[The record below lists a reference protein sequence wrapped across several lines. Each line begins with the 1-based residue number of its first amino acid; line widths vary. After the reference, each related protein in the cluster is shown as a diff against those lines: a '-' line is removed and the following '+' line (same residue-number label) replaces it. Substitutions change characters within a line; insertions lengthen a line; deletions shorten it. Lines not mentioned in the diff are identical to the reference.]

1 MRTAEKKQISW
12 GLFAVA
18 FLFLFNPNITIIDP
32 LPDFLGYIIL
42 SVALSK
48 LAMINE
54 HIYEAK
60 RAFDRMIIV
69 DVGKIIAILWVFG
82 IDSVSE
88 QNTSLLLWSFIFGV
102 LEILFAIP
110 AFTKLF
116 EGLSTL
122 GDFHSNF
129 SIHGTSKKSQKSYT
143 QKIKSFTVFFIV
155 FKAIFT
161 CLPELS
167 VLGTTLYD
175 ETSNFSFIYNYIG
188 VMRMFAVIPV
198 LIVGIVFLVKAIQYF
213 LRIKSDSEFVNE
225 LNTEY
230 SNKRLAKAGMFAI
243 RDVKIATLFFV
254 LGSILT
260 LDFVFENVN
269 IVPDIL
275 VVVALSL
282 SLIYFSKVA
291 KFKKKFVIIMLAVYS
306 VITLFE
312 EYLKFYFFDNF
323 YYNAIN
329 KNDEAFYTYI
339 IIVVTVAVEGI
350 MLVIIYALMAR
361 NIRSVIKEHTGYVLG
376 KEINSEIEQKQI
388 GEVHK
393 RLYKNFAVL
402 ADFAAVCVL
411 ADLFNSLYGAFYAFL
426 DKNFGWMSLISV
438 ASGLLLV
445 AMTVK
450 AVSELRESVQTK
462 YMLQ

>member
-54 HIYEAK
+54 HIYDAK

-69 DVGKIIAILWVFG
+69 DIGKIIAILWVFG

-88 QNTSLLLWSFIFGV
+88 QNASLLLWSFIFGV

-122 GDFHSNF
+122 GDFHPNF
-129 SIHGTSKKSQKSYT
+129 SIHGTKKNSQKSYT
-143 QKIKSFTVFFIV
+143 QKIKSFTVFFVV
-155 FKAIFT
+155 FKAVFT
-161 CLPELS
+161 CLPEIS

-175 ETSNFSFIYNYIG
+175 ETTNFSFIYNYIG

-198 LIVGIVFLVKAIQYF
+198 LIVGIVFLIKVIQYF
-213 LRIKSDSEFVNE
+213 SRIKSDSEFVSA

-230 SNKRLAKAGMFAI
+230 SNKRLVKSGMFAI
-243 RDVKIATLFFV
+243 RDIKIATIFFV
-254 LGSILT
+254 LGSVLT

-282 SLIYFSKVA
+282 SLFYFSKVA
-291 KFKKKFVIIMLAVYS
+291 KFKKKLVITMLAIYS

-312 EYLKFYFFDNF
+312 QYLRFYFFDNF

-329 KNDEAFYTYI
+329 KNNEAFYTYI
-339 IIVVTVAVEGI
+339 IIVVTVAVEGV
-350 MLVIIYALMAR
+350 MLVIIYSLMAR

-376 KEINSEIEQKQI
+376 KEINTEVEQKQI
-388 GEVHK
+388 GEVHN

-402 ADFAAVCVL
+402 ADFAAICVL